1 MIVLPAGLAHVLLAV
16 DDGEV
21 AVWAHDAQ
29 VAAVEPA
36 VAEHRGGGSG
46 DGYLRPGPPGSAIM
60 PCMRSEPGHDQLAA
74 ASAAR
79 PEPSRAGQ
87 VAVVTGGSAGLG
99 LAIAAALA
107 QAGSAVVLASR
118 SAGRCVE
125 AAARLSARTGTA
137 VRGQACDVTSE
148 RAVDGLIDR
157 VLAAHGRVDVLVTSA
172 GIQAR
177 GTLEELGVA
186 DLRACMEVNV
196 VGTWLACRAAAAP
209 MRAAGYGRILT
220 MASALGLAG
229 AAARSGYAA
238 SKGAVVQLTRS
249 LAVELAG
256 TGITVNALA
265 PGPFRTPLNAGAD
278 DDPQVRR
285 FLDVEVPLGR
295 WAEPAE
301 LAGAALLLTDP
312 ASSYLTGVILPV
324 DGGWTAH

>member
-1 MIVLPAGLAHVLLAV
+1 M
-16 DDGEV
+16 
-21 AVWAHDAQ
+21 
-29 VAAVEPA
+29 
-36 VAEHRGGGSG
+36 
-46 DGYLRPGPPGSAIM
+46 PG
-60 PCMRSEPGHDQLAA
+60 MRSEPGHDQPAA
-74 ASAAR
+74 GPAAAR
-79 PEPSRAGQ
+79 PGASRPGASRAGQ

-99 LAIAAALA
+99 LAIATALA
-107 QAGSAVVLASR
+107 QVGTDVVLASR
-118 SAGRCVE
+118 SAARCAD
-125 AAARLSARTGTA
+125 AAARLSASTGRTVHGH
-137 VRGQACDVTSE
+137 VCDVTSE
-148 RAVDGLIDR
+148 RAVAGLINR
-157 VLAAHGRVDVLVTSA
+157 VLADCGRLDVLVTSA
-172 GIQAR
+172 GVQAR
-177 GTLEELGVA
+177 GTIDELGVA
-186 DLRACMEVNV
+186 ALRACLEVNV

-209 MRAAGYGRILT
+209 MRAAGYGRIVT

-265 PGPFRTPLNAGAD
+265 PGPFRTPLNAGMD

-285 FLDVEVPLGR
+285 FLSAEIPLGR

>member
-1 MIVLPAGLAHVLLAV
+1 
-16 DDGEV
+16 
-21 AVWAHDAQ
+21 
-29 VAAVEPA
+29 
-36 VAEHRGGGSG
+36 
-46 DGYLRPGPPGSAIM
+46 
-60 PCMRSEPGHDQLAA
+60 MRSEPGHDQPAA
-74 ASAAR
+74 GPAAAR
-79 PEPSRAGQ
+79 PGASRAGQ

-99 LAIAAALA
+99 LAIATALA
-107 QAGSAVVLASR
+107 QAGTDVVLAGR
-118 SAGRCVE
+118 SAARCAD
-125 AAARLSARTGTA
+125 AAARLSASTGRTVHGH
-137 VRGQACDVTSE
+137 ACDVTDE
-148 RAVDGLIDR
+148 RAVAGLIGQ
-157 VLAAHGRVDVLVTSA
+157 VLADCGRLDILVTSA
-172 GIQAR
+172 GVQAR
-177 GTLEELGVA
+177 GTIDELGVA
-186 DLRACMEVNV
+186 ALRACLEVNV

-229 AAARSGYAA
+229 AAARAGYAA

-278 DDPQVRR
+278 DDPQVRH
-285 FLDVEVPLGR
+285 FLAAEIPLGR

>member
-1 MIVLPAGLAHVLLAV
+1 
-16 DDGEV
+16 
-21 AVWAHDAQ
+21 
-29 VAAVEPA
+29 
-36 VAEHRGGGSG
+36 
-46 DGYLRPGPPGSAIM
+46 
-60 PCMRSEPGHDQLAA
+60 
-74 ASAAR
+74 
-79 PEPSRAGQ
+79 
-87 VAVVTGGSAGLG
+87 
-99 LAIAAALA
+99 
-107 QAGSAVVLASR
+107 
-118 SAGRCVE
+118 
-125 AAARLSARTGTA
+125 
-137 VRGQACDVTSE
+137 
-148 RAVDGLIDR
+148 
-157 VLAAHGRVDVLVTSA
+157 VLVTSA

-177 GTLEELGVA
+177 GTLEELSVA
-186 DLRACMEVNV
+186 ALRACLEVNV

-220 MASALGLAG
+220 MASALGLVG

-265 PGPFRTPLNAGAD
+265 PGPFRTPLNAGLD

-285 FLDVEVPLGR
+285 FLDAEVLAGR

-301 LAGAALLLTDP
+301 LVGAALLLTDP